1 MPSANKPKQN
11 SDTGDSRIAV
21 SPKSNKKVSFEDLGD
36 EGDLRCEVCDLE
48 NGNEEAQGSAGIR
61 IPFKPSAKEVEDHER
76 THLPF
81 RDWCKH
87 SV

>member
-1 MPSANKPKQN
+1 MPSANNPKQN

-48 NGNEEAQGSAGIR
+48 NGNELFG
-61 IPFKPSAKEVEDHER
+61 
-76 THLPF
+76 
-81 RDWCKH
+81 
-87 SV
+87 